1 MLEEDSAESKS
12 KQVQAL
18 RCDHRRKSSWP
29 LDEQSNIRGHNTTHS
44 KRRSYRSKEHQAY
57 PHGLLKSNN
66 VLNRAMKVS
75 SSFAR
80 LRGIRKYVPQY
91 VRQSGETQGVLKQL
105 RDEANSDIVVT
116 EAAEWEHKKT
126 LMN

>member
-12 KQVQAL
+12 N
-18 RCDHRRKSSWP
+18 KSKLFDAITEGKAVGLSIQ
-29 LDEQSNIRGHNTTHS
+29 QSNIRGHNTTHS

-80 LRGIRKYVPQY
+80 SRGIRKYVPQY

>member
-1 MLEEDSAESKS
+1 M
-12 KQVQAL
+12 
-18 RCDHRRKSSWP
+18 R
-29 LDEQSNIRGHNTTHS
+29 
-44 KRRSYRSKEHQAY
+44 
-57 PHGLLKSNN
+57 
-66 VLNRAMKVS
+66 NRAMKVS

-80 LRGIRKYVPQY
+80 SRGIRKYVPQY